1 MKWQGHKN
9 RGAQGVTLVELVITM
24 AVLVILLAI
33 AAPAM
38 QQFIARSAMQGLQS
52 DFAGALNR
60 ARLDAISRNTCVSVC
75 PLSSSVASA
84 CEATA
89 ANQGNW
95 HQGWIVFVNSTCSGT
110 VAAGGPA
117 AADIISVR
125 EPGAARYTLVDQGGS
140 PPALHTFNARGVLRA
155 SGRTILLNDTA
166 DVVGPHAR
174 CLRLNM
180 QGRLLADLPKSS
192 GDRCA

>member
-38 QQFIARSAMQGLQS
+38 QQFIARSAMQGLQT
-52 DFAGALNR
+52 DFASAFNR
-60 ARLDAISRNTCVSVC
+60 ARLDAISRNSCVSLC
-75 PLSSSVASA
+75 PLSSSAAST
-84 CEATA
+84 CESTA
-89 ANQGNW
+89 ANLGNW
-95 HQGWIVFVNSTCSGT
+95 HQGWIVFANPGCGA

-117 AADIISVR
+117 AADIIAVR
-125 EPGAARYTLVDQGGS
+125 EPGAARYTLIDQGAS
-140 PPALHTFNARGVLRA
+140 PPSLHTFNARGVLR
-155 SGRTILLNDTA
+155 STGRTILLNDTA
-166 DVVGPHAR
+166 DAGSPHAR
-174 CLRLNM
+174 CLKLNM